1 MKMEFPN
8 QIIQLENSKEIF
20 TSRMSHAEDQI
31 SGLKDKVE
39 ALDQISNG
47 KKIEEISIQEMW
59 DTTENPNFMS

>member
-47 KKIEEISIQEMW
+47 KKNRRNKH
-59 DTTENPNFMS
+59 TGNVGHH

>member
-1 MKMEFPN
+1 MKMDFPN

-59 DTTENPNFMS
+59 DTTENPNFTS

>member
-1 MKMEFPN
+1 MEFPN

-59 DTTENPNFMS
+59 DTTENPNFTS

>member
-59 DTTENPNFMS
+59 DTTENPNFTS

>member
-1 MKMEFPN
+1 MEFPN
-8 QIIQLENSKEIF
+8 QIIQLENLKEIF

-47 KKIEEISIQEMW
+47 KK
-59 DTTENPNFMS
+59 NRRN